1 MTGVFAVT
9 RLPAADVDDGLSD
22 PRQLPDDPVRRL
34 ALELATAGGAYRH
47 PRASRSGPPPHPGT
61 SPYGG

>member
-22 PRQLPDDPVRRL
+22 PRQLPDDPVRKH
-34 ALELATAGGAYRH
+34 AVYHTY
-47 PRASRSGPPPHPGT
+47 
-61 SPYGG
+61 